1 MITFAALNRFRK
13 ILPVIL
19 LVMISTQI
27 STAQNLKYGVYLA
40 PSITWFSSDIT
51 EVDNQGSRPGMVY
64 VINAEKPLNNNFFLT
79 AGLSIVN
86 AGGRLVGRDAAPFKF
101 QNYTA
106 IVAAG
111 EPVIYRIHYLS
122 VPAGFKART
131 NQIGSIFVFGD
142 IGIDPKVVVLG
153 KVDVP
158 SLDVEKE
165 NGMAEINRFNFG
177 WHLHAGIEYPL
188 GDRTSAALGLGFENN
203 FADITKD
210 VGTQVNDRIAHKIL
224 KFIFGIN
231 F

>member
-1 MITFAALNRFRK
+1 MTTFPALNLFRK
-13 ILPVIL
+13 FLPVIF
-19 LVMISTQI
+19 LVVISTEI
-27 STAQNLKYGVYLA
+27 STAQGYKLGVYLA

-64 VINAEKPLNNNFFLT
+64 VINAEKPLSNNFFLT
-79 AGLSIVN
+79 AGISIMN
-86 AGGRLVGRDAAPFKF
+86 AGGRLIAQDPIQLKLK
-101 QNYTA
+101 NYTET
-106 IVAAG
+106 VAAG

-122 VPAGFKART
+122 IPAGIKART
-131 NQIGSIFVFGD
+131 NQIGSIMVFGD
-142 IGIDPKVVVLG
+142 FGIDPKVVVLG

-158 SLDVEKE
+158 SLNVEKE
-165 NGMAEINRFNFG
+165 SGMGEIKRFNFG

-188 GDRTSAALGLGFENN
+188 GQRTAVALGLGFENN

-210 VGTQVNDRIAHKIL
+210 WGTQVNDRIAHKIL